1 MKGLC
6 SFIAVVF
13 CPRIDKFHSTRLVH
27 LKIYDLSEQLPL
39 LAAMLRWCGQLR
51 TIDLPEIVFYSEA
64 GDGDGELEA
73 RA

>member
-1 MKGLC
+1 MQLFFAHEYRG
-6 SFIAVVF
+6 
-13 CPRIDKFHSTRLVH
+13 FHSTRLEH

-51 TIDLPEIVFYSEA
+51 TLDLPEIVFYSEA
-64 GDGDGELEA
+64 GDGEFEA

>member
-1 MKGLC
+1 MQLFFAHEYRG
-6 SFIAVVF
+6 
-13 CPRIDKFHSTRLVH
+13 FHSTRLEH

-64 GDGDGELEA
+64 GDGDGEFEA

>member
-1 MKGLC
+1 MC

-13 CPRIDKFHSTRLVH
+13 CPRIYRGFHSTRLEH

-51 TIDLPEIVFYSEA
+51 TLDLPEIVFYSEA
-64 GDGDGELEA
+64 GDGDGEFEA